1 MPKRIKHLLI
11 AAAALC
17 IVAAAGLT
25 LAFMFKKAEKT
36 NRINSEQDEYIHGNP
51 ASDST

>member
-1 MPKRIKHLLI
+1 MSKRIKHLLI

-17 IVAAAGLT
+17 IVAAVGLT

-36 NRINSEQDEYIHGNP
+36 NRFIP
-51 ASDST
+51 A